1 MQFSY
6 GDLYVQLLYRNS
18 IQNMKGIT
26 RLHLHLT
33 HTFGSSHLL
42 SKWYQPFSSTV
53 EEYVKYPY
61 FHKKK
66 VLLDCCT
73 THGLCIC
80 KYYIQD
86 NKYICMYGSNL
97 FQIFLLKYLEVKWQ
111 NCYQNN
117 RVPKNWKSNL
127 GTRQSMPVNILVHQF
142 TWHSLLLALHVFDTK
157 SKRLWANMLV

>member
-1 MQFSY
+1 
-6 GDLYVQLLYRNS
+6 
-18 IQNMKGIT
+18 MKGIT

-33 HTFGSSHLL
+33 HTFESSHLL

-66 VLLDCCT
+66 VLLDCYT
-73 THGLCIC
+73 AHGLCIC

-86 NKYICMYGSNL
+86 NKYICMYGSSTWGWLDINYCISSKNSAQQNL
-97 FQIFLLKYLEVKWQ
+97 FQIFLPKYSDVKWQ

-117 RVPKNWKSNL
+117 RVPNNWKSNL

-142 TWHSLLLALHVFDTK
+142 TWHSLLLALFDAK
-157 SKRLWANMLV
+157 SKRLRANMLV